1 MEGEG
6 HEMLEIN
13 RPLWASD
20 SYSTT
25 EMKAFPV
32 RLPVLI
38 RIYTFGM
45 VNPISASRLRC
56 YYEASL
62 DYSVLTSISE
72 DMCLTKLIRC
82 LSVFVSI
89 AFVQNGRPIVYLYF
103 NVSMSNLVKMRT

>member
-32 RLPVLI
+32 RLLVLI

-45 VNPISASRLRC
+45 VNPISAS
-56 YYEASL
+56 
-62 DYSVLTSISE
+62 
-72 DMCLTKLIRC
+72 
-82 LSVFVSI
+82 
-89 AFVQNGRPIVYLYF
+89 Q
-103 NVSMSNLVKMRT
+103 